1 MLDVLLK
8 LFALD
13 QLFAADVE
21 YEGAIGR
28 AQHAVDLVDGQ
39 DDRASLRSLGTSRR
53 RSEQHSDSNGR

>member
-28 AQHAVDLVDGQ
+28 AQHAVDLVDA
-39 DDRASLRSLGTSRR
+39 DVAVLRRLLDRQIHL
-53 RSEQHSDSNGR
+53 

>member
-13 QLFAADVE
+13 QLFAADVK

-28 AQHAVDLVDGQ
+28 AQHAVDLVDA
-39 DDRASLRSLGTSRR
+39 DVAVLRRLLDRQIHL
-53 RSEQHSDSNGR
+53 

>member
-28 AQHAVDLVDGQ
+28 AQHAVDLVEPMLLYSA
-39 DDRASLRSLGTSRR
+39 ASLIVRFIFK
-53 RSEQHSDSNGR
+53 